1 MHRFPPNVHIYQNRI
16 LEESILYNLLDSN
29 VFRVKSGSYNP
40 RHRLKS
46 YILTVYLY
54 RKIISILIR

>member
-16 LEESILYNLLDSN
+16 LEESILYNLLESNDN

-46 YILTVYLY
+46 VNA
-54 RKIISILIR
+54 

>member
-16 LEESILYNLLDSN
+16 LEESILYNLLESN

-46 YILTVYLY
+46 VNA
-54 RKIISILIR
+54 

>member
-16 LEESILYNLLDSN
+16 LEESILYNLLESN
-29 VFRVKSGSYNP
+29 VFRVKSGLYNP

-46 YILTVYLY
+46 VNA
-54 RKIISILIR
+54 